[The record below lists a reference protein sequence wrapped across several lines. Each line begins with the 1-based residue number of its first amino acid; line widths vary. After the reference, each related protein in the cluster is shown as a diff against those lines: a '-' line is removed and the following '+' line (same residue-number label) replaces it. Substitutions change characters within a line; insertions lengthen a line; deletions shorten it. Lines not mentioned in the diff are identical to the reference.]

1 MLPVD
6 TRIHRAERLLRML
19 QEDAPLL
26 AARISQL
33 TPERQQEAK
42 SYAAQLTAH
51 AQAELSRL
59 REYELMWDSND
70 PTPEAA
76 D

>member
-26 AARISQL
+26 AVRVAQL
-33 TPERQQEAK
+33 TPERQEEART
-42 SYAAQLTAH
+42 YAEQLTAH
-51 AQAELSRL
+51 AQAELKRL
-59 REYELMWDSND
+59 KEYELMWDSND